1 MAQADQDRD
10 PAPNGHRASTVPAVA
25 MVLGSISS
33 IQIGAAM
40 ATGLFDEVG
49 AMGVTFLRTI
59 ISAVLLVIIWRPS
72 FRLDRESTKIALMFG
87 VVLAAM
93 NLSFYESIDRIPLGI
108 AVTFEFIGPLGVAL
122 FTSHRRR
129 DLIWVAMAAAGIV
142 LLSGGI
148 GDEGIE
154 PLGVILAVVAGVFWG
169 CYILLGKKVG
179 EKFSGG
185 RGLAIAMVFSTIF
198 CTPFGVADGG
208 SALLGLSVLA
218 TGAAV
223 AILST
228 TLPLSLEM
236 EALRRLPSNVFGVM
250 MSLEPAMAATIG
262 FLLLSQ
268 DMSATQVA
276 AIALV
281 VSASAGALSSARAPV
296 PIEP

>member
-1 MAQADQDRD
+1 MAADT
-10 PAPNGHRASTVPAVA
+10 PSTTHQSPSAPAVA
-25 MVLGSISS
+25 MVLGSITS
-33 IQIGAAM
+33 IQIGAAL

-49 AMGVTFLRTI
+49 PMGVTFLRTL
-59 ISAVLLVIIWRPS
+59 ISAGLLVLIWRPS
-72 FRLDRESTKIALMFG
+72 FRLDRERLKISLLFG

-93 NLSFYESIDRIPLGI
+93 NLSFYEALDRIPLGI

-122 FTSHRRR
+122 ITSRRRR
-129 DLIWVAMAAAGIV
+129 DLIWVAMAAAGII

-148 GDEGIE
+148 GEEGIA
-154 PLGVILAVVAGVFWG
+154 LWGVILALVAGFFWG
-169 CYILLGKKVG
+169 SYILLGKRVG
-179 EKFSGG
+179 QQFAGG
-185 RGLAIAMVFSTIF
+185 QGLAIGMVFSTVL
-198 CTPFGVADGG
+198 CAPFGISDGG
-208 SALLGLSVLA
+208 SELLVPATLL

-228 TLPLSLEM
+228 ALPLSLEM

-268 DMSATQVA
+268 DMSAAQIA

-281 VSASAGALSSARAPV
+281 VSASAGALSSARAPA

>member
-1 MAQADQDRD
+1 
-10 PAPNGHRASTVPAVA
+10 

-33 IQIGAAM
+33 IQVGAAL

-49 AMGVTFLRTI
+49 AMGVTLLRTL
-59 ISAVLLVIIWRPS
+59 ISAVLLVLIWRPS
-72 FRLDRESTKIALMFG
+72 FRLDRGRTKIALLFG
-87 VVLAAM
+87 FVLAAM
-93 NLSFYESIDRIPLGI
+93 NLSFYEAIDRIPLGI

-122 FTSHRRR
+122 ITSHRRR
-129 DLIWVAMAAAGIV
+129 DLIWVAMAAAGIL

-148 GDEGIE
+148 GEEGIE
-154 PLGVILAVVAGVFWG
+154 LFGVVLAVVAGVFWG
-169 CYILLGKKVG
+169 CYILLGKRVG
-179 EKFSGG
+179 EEFYGG
-185 RGLAIAMVFSTIF
+185 QGLAIAMVFSTVI
-198 CTPFGVADGG
+198 CMPFGVADGG
-208 SALLGLSVLA
+208 ADLLLPSVLA
-218 TGAAV
+218 VGFAV

-262 FLLLSQ
+262 FLLLGQ
-268 DMSATQVA
+268 DMSAAQIA

-281 VSASAGALSSARAPV
+281 VSASAGALSSARAPA

>member
-1 MAQADQDRD
+1 
-10 PAPNGHRASTVPAVA
+10 

-33 IQIGAAM
+33 IQVGAAL

-49 AMGVTFLRTI
+49 PMGVTFLRTI
-59 ISAVLLVIIWRPS
+59 ISAILLVIIWRPR
-72 FRLDRESTKIALMFG
+72 FRLDRESTRIALMFG
-87 VVLAAM
+87 LVLAAM
-93 NLSFYESIDRIPLGI
+93 NLSFYESLDRIPLGV

-122 FTSHRRR
+122 ITSRRRR
-129 DLIWVAMAAAGIV
+129 DLIWVAMAAAGII

-148 GDEGIE
+148 GGEGIE
-154 PLGVILAVVAGVFWG
+154 PFGVFLALVAGFFWG
-169 CYILLGKKVG
+169 CYILFAKRVG
-179 EKFSGG
+179 ETFTGG
-185 RGLAIAMVFSTIF
+185 RGLAVAMVFSTVF
-198 CTPFGVADGG
+198 CAPFGVADGG
-208 SALLGLSVLA
+208 SALLGLPVLA

-250 MSLEPAMAATIG
+250 MSIEPAMAATVG

-268 DMSATQVA
+268 DMSATEVA

-281 VSASAGALSSARAPV
+281 VFASAGALSSARAPA

>member
-1 MAQADQDRD
+1 MDQAEQDRA
-10 PAPNGHRASTVPAVA
+10 PAASGHRAPTVPAVA

-33 IQIGAAM
+33 IQVGAAL

-59 ISAVLLVIIWRPS
+59 ISAILLVIIWRPG
-72 FRLDRESTKIALMFG
+72 FRLDRESTRIALTFG
-87 VVLAAM
+87 FVLAAM
-93 NLSFYESIDRIPLGI
+93 NLTFYEAIDRIPLGI

-122 FTSHRRR
+122 ITSHRRR
-129 DLIWVAMAAAGIV
+129 DLIWVALAAAGII

-154 PLGVILAVVAGVFWG
+154 PLGVVLAVVAGVFWG

-185 RGLAIAMVFSTIF
+185 RGLAVAMVFSTIF

-228 TLPLSLEM
+228 ALPLSLEM

-281 VSASAGALSSARAPV
+281 VSASAGALSSARAPA
-296 PIEP
+296 PIEL

>member
-1 MAQADQDRD
+1 
-10 PAPNGHRASTVPAVA
+10 

-59 ISAVLLVIIWRPS
+59 ISAILLVIIWRPG
-72 FRLDRESTKIALMFG
+72 FRLDRESTRIALTFG
-87 VVLAAM
+87 FVLAAM
-93 NLSFYESIDRIPLGI
+93 NLTFYEAIDRIPLGI

-122 FTSHRRR
+122 ITSHRRR
-129 DLIWVAMAAAGIV
+129 DLIWVALAAAGII

-154 PLGVILAVVAGVFWG
+154 PLGVVLAVVAGVFWG

-185 RGLAIAMVFSTIF
+185 RGLAVAMVFSTIF

-228 TLPLSLEM
+228 ALPLSLEM

-281 VSASAGALSSARAPV
+281 VSASAGALSSARAPA
-296 PIEP
+296 PIEL

>member
-1 MAQADQDRD
+1 
-10 PAPNGHRASTVPAVA
+10 

-33 IQIGAAM
+33 IQVGAAL

-49 AMGVTFLRTI
+49 AMGVTLLRTL
-59 ISAVLLVIIWRPS
+59 ISAVLLVLIWRPS
-72 FRLDRESTKIALMFG
+72 FRLDRGRTRIALLFG
-87 VVLAAM
+87 FVLAAM
-93 NLSFYESIDRIPLGI
+93 NLSFYEAIDRIPLGI

-122 FTSHRRR
+122 ITSHRRR
-129 DLIWVAMAAAGIV
+129 DLIWVAMAAAGIL

-148 GDEGIE
+148 GEEGIE
-154 PLGVILAVVAGVFWG
+154 LFGVVLAVVAGVFWG
-169 CYILLGKKVG
+169 CYILLGKRVG
-179 EKFSGG
+179 EEFYGG
-185 RGLAIAMVFSTIF
+185 QGLAIAMVFSTVI
-198 CTPFGVADGG
+198 CTPFGGADGG
-208 SALLGLSVLA
+208 ADLLLPSVLA
-218 TGAAV
+218 VGFAV

-262 FLLLSQ
+262 FLLLGQ
-268 DMSATQVA
+268 DMSAAQIA

-281 VSASAGALSSARAPV
+281 VSASAGALSSARAPA